1 MSKLYVV
8 ATPIGNLKDITL
20 RAIETLKAVHV
31 IAAEDTRHSLKLLN
45 YFEISAKLISC
56 HEHNEE
62 KAAQAI
68 ISSLQN
74 DDDVAFVTDAGTPGL
89 SDPGARLVKAVRKAG
104 FTVTPIPGPSSIAA
118 ALSVA
123 GISADRF
130 HFEGFLPA
138 KRSERLSRLQLL
150 ALVPEAMV
158 FFEAPHRIQDSL
170 ADILNVFGDRPVSFM
185 RELTKMHEEI
195 ICSSLSQLLE
205 TLSKN
210 GIKGEIVFVLAGATT
225 RHDACI
231 SNGYNDA
238 LADILTLALSEKKTS
253 VKSASELLA
262 RISGL
267 PKGKIYELALKIT
280 KKDED
285 TDQCVE

>member
-138 KRSERLSRLQLL
+138 KRPERLSRLQLL